1 MGLIKSIQGVD
12 AHLSDIFYA
21 LKPQPSTKSKN
32 YLAESTIDAQG
43 LLKVSRLEEIQA
55 MLKAKIKDCD
65 AKIEETMT
73 LEKKI
78 KSHVD
83 ETKRRVTR

>member
-1 MGLIKSIQGVD
+1 
-12 AHLSDIFYA
+12 
-21 LKPQPSTKSKN
+21 
-32 YLAESTIDAQG
+32 
-43 LLKVSRLEEIQA
+43 